1 MHSMLQDFRY
11 GLRVLLKT
19 RAFTAVAVLT
29 LAIGIG
35 ANTAI
40 FSIVDAV
47 LLRPLAIADPGRAV
61 LVQETWRNRGGGG
74 VSVGNFTD
82 LHEQN
87 TVFEKFSAAVR
98 ASFNLAAADTPERI
112 SGERVSADYFVTFGV
127 QPIRG
132 RVFTAD
138 ENQPGREQVAVLSER
153 LWRTRFH
160 EDPVLIGHT
169 IQINGL
175 PFTVVGVMPKS
186 FDPLLNNSDMWVP
199 AAFTTAQVAD
209 YDNHYLLVIARLKQG
224 ISLVTA
230 EAEMK
235 VIAARQQQRHPIDDK
250 ERGFEITRLSDALFG
265 DQRVTLFTMLGAVGL
280 VLMIACANIANLQLA
295 RARGRQKEVAVRVA
309 LGATPRRIVQ
319 QLLSE
324 NMILGIL
331 SAAFGVLLA
340 YAGVKWLI
348 ANGPAGVPRLD
359 QSRVDGTALLFA
371 SAVAL
376 LSSIAFGMAPALRS
390 AAVRLTE
397 TFNEGSGRSSTSRD
411 KIRSALVVSEVAL
424 ALMLLV
430 GAGLLVRSA
439 LVLGKVQP
447 GFDTSNLIVG
457 RIGLPSAQ
465 YHDATLARHT
475 FEQVISA
482 TEALPGV
489 QSAAVV
495 SRAPMTEGGGSNGL
509 LAEGVAF
516 DVSNLIDASLRV
528 VSPGY
533 LSTSKVPLKAGR
545 DFTPQDTRDKTL
557 VVLVNETLARQMW
570 PGQNPIGKRFAC
582 CEMGPKGRMDPIWHE
597 IVGVVGDV
605 RAWGID
611 QQVRP
616 EFYIPIAQMP
626 PAAWE
631 WISRTMDVVVRTR
644 GAAVSVNDL
653 RTTVSGIAPGVP
665 IYSVSTMQ
673 EKVSSTLEQSHFD
686 TFLLTIFAATAL
698 LLSAVGIYG
707 VLSYTVAQ
715 RTRDI
720 GIRMALGA
728 TQTRVVR
735 EVVGQGL
742 WLTLTGIVIGI
753 AGALA
758 ASRVLQKLLYGIK
771 PTDAITFVVG
781 SLVLAAV
788 ALAASYLPARRA
800 SRVDPMVA
808 LRYE

>member
-19 RAFTAVAVLT
+19 RAFVVVAVLT

-40 FSIVDAV
+40 FSVVDAV
-47 LLRPLAIADPGRAV
+47 LLRPLAIADPARVV
-61 LVQETWRNRGGGG
+61 LVQETWRGRGGGG
-74 VSVGNFTD
+74 VSVGNFAD

-87 TVFEKFSAAVR
+87 TVFEKFSAAVT

-112 SGERVSADYFVTFGV
+112 SGERVSSDYFSTFQV
-127 QPIRG
+127 QPLRG

-138 ENQPGREQVAVLSER
+138 ESQPGHEQVAVVSER
-153 LWRTRFH
+153 LWKNRFH
-160 EDPVLIGHT
+160 ADPALLGEN

-186 FDPLLNNSDMWVP
+186 FDPLLNNSEMWVP
-199 AAFTTAQVAD
+199 AAFTAAQLAD
-209 YDNHYLLVIARLKQG
+209 HDNHYLTVIARLKQG
-224 ISLVTA
+224 VTMA
-230 EAEMK
+230 IADAEMK
-235 VIAARQQQRHPIDDK
+235 VIAARQEQRYPIDDK
-250 ERGFEITRLSDALFG
+250 GRGFEITRLSDALFG

-295 RARGRQKEVAVRVA
+295 RARSRQREVAVRVA

-324 NMILGIL
+324 NIILGVL
-331 SAAFGVLLA
+331 SAIFGVLLA
-340 YAGVKWLI
+340 YAEVKWLI

-359 QSRVDGTALLFA
+359 QARVDGTALLFA
-371 SAVAL
+371 SAIAV
-376 LSSIAFGMAPALRS
+376 LSSVAFGMAPALRS

-397 TFNEGSGRSSTSRD
+397 TFNEGSGRSSTSHDRV
-411 KIRSALVVSEVAL
+411 RSALVVSEVAL

-457 RIGLPSAQ
+457 RIGLPSRQ
-465 YHDATLARHT
+465 YHDPTIARHT
-475 FEQVISA
+475 FEQVVST

-533 LSTSKVPLKAGR
+533 LSTSKVPLKRGR
-545 DFTPQDTRDKTL
+545 DFTAQDTRGKTL
-557 VVLVNETLARQMW
+557 VVLVNETLARAMW

-582 CEMGPKGRMDPIWHE
+582 CEMGPKGRMDPVWHE

-616 EFYIPIAQMP
+616 EFYLPIAQIP
-626 PAAWE
+626 PDAWD
-631 WISRTMDVVVRTR
+631 WISRTMDLVVRTR
-644 GAAVSVNDL
+644 ETVSVNDL
-653 RTTVSGIAPGVP
+653 RTAVTGVAPGVP

-686 TFLLTIFAATAL
+686 TFLLAIFAATAL

-735 EVVGQGL
+735 DVVGQGM
-742 WLTLTGIVIGI
+742 WLTVSGIVIGI

-758 ASRVLQKLLYGIK
+758 ASRVLQKLLYGVQ

-781 SLVLAAV
+781 SSLLAAV